1 MTTQLNKKIKWNDEA
16 RAGLL
21 FVILP
26 VLGFFLFTAG
36 PFLFSIYAS
45 FTDWN
50 SMTDITSL
58 HKMDELDREFFY
70 IGFENY
76 KELFNDS
83 MFWTALLNN
92 LVYAVGVPIGMIW
105 AFCLALLFNKDLPF
119 IKAFRVIYYIPV
131 VSSIVAV
138 SLLWSW
144 IYNGDYGLLNQFINW
159 AFEIDGPN
167 WLQNEYTVKPAIIFM
182 CVWRGVGGTALLY
195 LGGLQNLPKSYFE
208 AARIDGANAWTIFT
222 KITWPL
228 MKPISFYV
236 LITGIIGSSQQIVE
250 NQMMAP
256 TGGPEYKAATIV
268 FYIWQQAFGA
278 DRKGFACAASWVLAL
293 IVFAVTAIQFK
304 LSPSSENYLE

>member
-1 MTTQLNKKIKWNDEA
+1 MASKINKRKKWNDEA

-21 FVILP
+21 FVLLP
-26 VLGFFLFTAG
+26 VLGFLLFTAG

-50 SMTDITSL
+50 SMTDITQL

-70 IGFENY
+70 VGFENY
-76 KELFNDS
+76 KELLADP
-83 MFWTALLNN
+83 MFWHALLNN
-92 LVYAVGVPIGMIW
+92 VVYAVGVPMGMIW
-105 AFCLALLFNKDLPF
+105 AFCLALMFNKDLPG
-119 IKAFRVIYYIPV
+119 IKAYRVIHYIPV
-131 VSSIVAV
+131 VSSIVAIA
-138 SLLWSW
+138 LLWSW
-144 IYNGDYGLLNQFINW
+144 MYNGDYGLLNQMIRFL
-159 AFEIDGPN
+159 FGVQGPN
-167 WLQNEYTVKPAIIFM
+167 WLQNRWTVKPAIIFM

-195 LGGLQNLPKSYFE
+195 LGGLQNLPKSYYE
-208 AARIDGANAWTIFT
+208 AAVIDGANGWKIFT

-228 MKPISFYV
+228 MKPISFYI
-236 LITGIIGSSQQIVE
+236 LITGIIGSSQMIVE

-256 TGGPEYKAATIV
+256 TGGPDYSAASIV

-278 DRKGFACAASWVLAL
+278 DRKGYACAASWILAI